1 MGYLH
6 EIVKNECNMIDIIY
20 KTPRCYWEFGNT
32 LSTIYKIYNTHGIKK
47 VQKDEIDIFTS
58 NYSKNYFPELT
69 HISIKEYGK
78 YFSELYSII
87 LSVVYNAPYSSI
99 KILDFGSGIIH
110 VGTMLVNNA
119 NITRYVG
126 YDINMHF
133 YELNDVLLEFFSI
146 NNEILEVDT
155 HTTFNNILMNDFNIF
170 FFFNVLRHLDSADLS
185 KWGSWIDNCVNSSV
199 IIHDYNSTLN
209 KLQVHLNCHRIKY
222 SRFKDYIII
231 KK

>member
-1 MGYLH
+1 MLIMFLLLCLCHRAEFLTG
-6 EIVKNECNMIDIIY
+6 Y
-20 KTPRCYWEFGNT
+20 KTFAALNAFFLVYPEWRAFFVRVFICFINKNAGSRAFFGAD
-32 LSTIYKIYNTHGIKK
+32 G
-47 VQKDEIDIFTS
+47 TS
-58 NYSKNYFPELT
+58 N
-69 HISIKEYGK
+69 
-78 YFSELYSII
+78 
-87 LSVVYNAPYSSI
+87 A
-99 KILDFGSGIIH
+99 
-110 VGTMLVNNA
+110 
-119 NITRYVG
+119 
-126 YDINMHF
+126 
-133 YELNDVLLEFFSI
+133 FFSI